1 MTLSDL
7 EGAPGTYALW
17 LRRSAGERRVGAA
30 TVPASG
36 RVRLTLRLPAAD
48 GRLVVR
54 TRDGAEVAAA
64 PVLPSR
70 PARTPGDALGDLQV
84 GSEGGVAEI
93 RVRVGL
99 LRRADGRLR
108 SVRLHGLRLRLL
120 PDDGGAALPVTG
132 PKAAAALPAA
142 TYRFLVA
149 PRLANGL
156 DVPPGRYR
164 VRVDAI
170 GPDGHRLTIT
180 GGPLTIRG

>member
-1 MTLSDL
+1 
-7 EGAPGTYALW
+7 
-17 LRRSAGERRVGAA
+17 
-30 TVPASG
+30 
-36 RVRLTLRLPAAD
+36 
-48 GRLVVR
+48 VVR

-70 PARTPGDALGDLQV
+70 PTRTPADALGDLQV

-120 PDDGGAALPVTG
+120 PEDGSAPLPVTG
-132 PKAAAALPAA
+132 PKAAGALPAA

-164 VRVDAI
+164 VRADAI
-170 GPDGHRLTIT
+170 GPDGRRLTIT